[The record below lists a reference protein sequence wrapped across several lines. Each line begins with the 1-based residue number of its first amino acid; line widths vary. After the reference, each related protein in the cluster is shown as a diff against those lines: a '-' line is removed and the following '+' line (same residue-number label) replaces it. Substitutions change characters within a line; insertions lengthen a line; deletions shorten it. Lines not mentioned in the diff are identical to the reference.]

1 MFCYDLTVPSMPLA
15 DRDYMRSPPDG
26 PEPER
31 VAPRRNRM
39 TILFRLLVIVWL
51 GYLTVKTHDMN
62 GLWNRSIEVS
72 KGLREVTV
80 EFYRS
85 AKGVIF
91 KED

>member
-1 MFCYDLTVPSMPLA
+1 MPLA
-15 DRDYMRSPPDG
+15 ERDYMRSPPDG

-39 TILFRLLVIVWL
+39 TILFRLLVVVWL

-85 AKGVIF
+85 VKGVIF